1 MVRLRRAARSRKKA
15 AYRPGTRANHR
26 TQVTSYLK
34 FCISN
39 DLQFVDPSTDT
50 LCLYTEFLAQKF
62 TSAKSVRNYLS
73 AISFYHNV
81 IGIPA
86 SNLGSFDYR
95 LMQRA
100 LPLTMRAVPL
110 QRLPMDPPLLRRICD
125 ICDHIGVLGTILKCA
140 FLLSFF
146 GFLRQSNLAPTSAS
160 FDVTRHTTRDDVWPA
175 PPGLLIRLK
184 WSKTLQSPGDATIV
198 PIPSIPGHP
207 LDPVAAFQAMVAG
220 SPTTHGQSPLLVH
233 PRGRVIT
240 TRHLQSSL
248 RSILTSLGVPA
259 HLYSLH
265 SLRRGGAT
273 TSALAGADYL
283 HIKRHGTWRS
293 DSFWDYIA
301 AHAHA
306 VSPVATALASAV
318 KNNSWTLD
326 SDVNLQ
332 VTLPSVR

>member
-1 MVRLRRAARSRKKA
+1 M
-15 AYRPGTRANHR
+15 
-26 TQVTSYLK
+26 
-34 FCISN
+34 
-39 DLQFVDPSTDT
+39 
-50 LCLYTEFLAQKF
+50 
-62 TSAKSVRNYLS
+62 
-73 AISFYHNV
+73 
-81 IGIPA
+81 
-86 SNLGSFDYR
+86 
-95 LMQRA
+95 
-100 LPLTMRAVPL
+100 
-110 QRLPMDPPLLRRICD
+110 
-125 ICDHIGVLGTILKCA
+125 
-140 FLLSFF
+140 
-146 GFLRQSNLAPTSAS
+146 
-160 FDVTRHTTRDDVWPA
+160 WPA

-233 PRGRVIT
+233 PWGRVIT

-259 HLYSLH
+259 HLLSLH

-283 HIKRHGTWRS
+283 HIKCHGTWRS

-306 VSPVATALASAV
+306 VSPARGGGGGGALG
-318 KNNSWTLD
+318 
-326 SDVNLQ
+326 Q
-332 VTLPSVR
+332 VS